1 MKRFLLT
8 LAALASTALAAQA
21 ATSAAQPGQSGHN
34 NRSADADS
42 LSMHEIQQIE
52 VCATRASHTTPVA
65 YSELSQEE
73 IAKRNFGFDIPF
85 LLQTLPS
92 VVATSESGM
101 GIGNTSLR
109 VRGTDA
115 TRLNVTMNGVP
126 MNDAESHSVYWYDT
140 PDIAS
145 SVGSIQLQRGA
156 GTSTNGTGA
165 FGGSLN
171 MTTDAMSTDF
181 NGSASLT
188 YGSYNTNKQS
198 VHVGSGLMGG
208 HWVVDARLSH
218 IGSDGYVDRASSD
231 LKSYMFQAAYYNG
244 RTMVKALSYGG
255 KARVYLT
262 YTGLTKEQMAENRRY
277 NPEGEIKGYLHD
289 ADGNHIDDG
298 WGGAKTGVT
307 GFYKDHTDNYLQI
320 NNQLIVSHRFNDNWA
335 LNATAHY
342 PFGDGYYQNY
352 KNDQKLKKYGL
363 PSIDAGHD
371 ITVSR
376 SNLVRRKSMRNDFG
390 GLVAS
395 LNYTGGKLAMSIGLA
410 GNIYDGYHFGEV
422 LELEKVPSFPAT
434 EYYRNYSTKYD
445 ANVFAKVDWTI
456 AKGLNFYGDLQYRHI
471 THKITGVNDNYD
483 NLTGALQRLD
493 INRDY
498 DFFNPKAGIN
508 YSFAKS
514 HSVYLSFAVAQ
525 KEPTRN
531 NFTDTKVNDQMPKA
545 ERLYDWELGY
555 RLEREKVSANV
566 NFYCMNY
573 KNQFILTG
581 EVSDTG
587 EALARNMPKS
597 FRRGIELS
605 VAWRPLKWLT
615 VSGNATLSQNKIKNF
630 TEHVTLYDDMDNWTE
645 MGEETYALG
654 ETTIA
659 YSPSVVSGVTFD
671 FHVKGFEAVLQ
682 TQYVSK
688 QYITNAQNENM
699 TLDRYCVSNLDLGY
713 TLGAKRSGSI
723 RFGVQIRNLFNT
735 LYCNNAYGYSSAFQ
749 TGERVDECFYFPQ
762 APLHAL
768 ANVTVKF

>member
-1 MKRFLLT
+1 MKRFFLT
-8 LAALASTALAAQA
+8 LAAA
-21 ATSAAQPGQSGHN
+21 ATSTLAAHAALTAALPASGEHHN
-34 NRSADADS
+34 QNSDADS

-52 VCATRASHTTPVA
+52 VVSTRASQNTPVV
-65 YSELSQEE
+65 YTELSQED
-73 IAKRNFGFDIPF
+73 IVKRNFGFDVPF

-92 VVATSESGM
+92 VVATSESGI

-126 MNDAESHSVYWYDT
+126 MNDAESHAVYWYDT

-171 MTTDAMSTDF
+171 MTTDALSTNF
-181 NGSASLT
+181 NGSAALT

-198 VHVGSGLMGG
+198 VHVSSGLMKN
-208 HWVVDARLSH
+208 HWIVDARLSH
-218 IGSDGYVDRASSD
+218 TGSDGYVDRASSD
-231 LKSYMFQAAYYNG
+231 LKSYMLQAAYYNG

-262 YTGLTKEQMAENRRY
+262 YTGLTKDEMAENRRY
-277 NPEGEIKGYLHD
+277 NPEGEIKGYLHN
-289 ADGNHIDDG
+289 ADGSHVDDG
-298 WGGAKTGVT
+298 WGGAKTGVI
-307 GFYKDHTDNYLQI
+307 GFYNDHNDNYLQI
-320 NNQLIVSHRFNDNWA
+320 NNQLIVNHQFDNNWS

-342 PFGDGYYQNY
+342 TFGDGYYQNY

-363 PSIDAGHD
+363 SPVDVGGIS
-371 ITVSR
+371 VSR
-376 SNLVRRKSMRNDFG
+376 SNLVRKKSMRNDFG

-395 LNYTGGKLAMSIGLA
+395 LNYTSRKVAMSIGLA
-410 GNIYDGYHFGEV
+410 GNIYDGCHFGEV
-422 LELEKVPSFPAT
+422 LELEKAPAFPST

-445 ANVFAKVDWTI
+445 ANIFAKVNWNVT
-456 AKGLNFYGDLQYRHI
+456 KGLNLFGDLQYRHI

-483 NLTGALQRLD
+483 NITDALQRLD
-493 INRDY
+493 INRNY

-508 YSFAKS
+508 YSFAKN
-514 HSVYLSFAVAQ
+514 HAVYLSFSVAQ

-531 NFTDTKVNDQMPKA
+531 NFTDTKVNDAAPKA

-555 RLEREKVSANV
+555 RLEREKISAGV
-566 NFYCMNY
+566 NLYYMNY
-573 KNQFILTG
+573 RNQFILTG

-597 FRRGIELS
+597 YRRGIELS
-605 VAWRPLKWLT
+605 VAWRPLKWFT
-615 VSGNATLSQNKIKNF
+615 VSGNATFSQNRIKNF
-630 TEHVTLYDDMDNWTE
+630 TEHVTLYDDMDNW
-645 MGEETYALG
+645 GEEGEKTYALG

-659 YSPSVVSGVTFD
+659 YSPSVISGITFD
-671 FHVKGFEAVLQ
+671 FHVKGFEAVLH

-713 TLGAKRSGSI
+713 TLPLGSSRSV

-735 LYCNNAYGYSSAFQ
+735 LYCNNAYGYSSEFL
-749 TGERVDECFYFPQ
+749 TGERIDECYYFPQ

-768 ANVTVKF
+768 ANVTVRF